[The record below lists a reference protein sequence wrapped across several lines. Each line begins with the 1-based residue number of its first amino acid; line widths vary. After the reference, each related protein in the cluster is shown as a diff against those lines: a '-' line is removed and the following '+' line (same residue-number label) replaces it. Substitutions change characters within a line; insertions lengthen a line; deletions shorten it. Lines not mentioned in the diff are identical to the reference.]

1 MSHRGCALAGVG
13 AVDAGEGLCTGR
25 TGTGSFRTRCLMG
38 TEATAHHAAST
49 KEKRVENRQGK
60 RGKLGGRQTQ
70 LESKYAVKHLSDYLH
85 KGKKDFL
92 LSF

>member
-1 MSHRGCALAGVG
+1 M
-13 AVDAGEGLCTGR
+13 
-25 TGTGSFRTRCLMG
+25 
-38 TEATAHHAAST
+38 
-49 KEKRVENRQGK
+49 ENRQGK

-70 LESKYAVKHLSDYLH
+70 LESKHAVKHLSDYLH